1 MACTV
6 PELLYSCTL
15 PSLASCA
22 VTRLATSRPGGT
34 LRLDEFGGLPEGNTV
49 RKVAADGWVAVRFR
63 TTPDTCVA
71 GTPPWPVIWTFRD
84 VLGCSAPPPFC
95 VLVSRIRV
103 GGSEWKPVPDGVS
116 VSVAV
121 LVRLLALSEAVIVS

>member
-1 MACTV
+1 M
-6 PELLYSCTL
+6 TL
-15 PSLASCA
+15 PSLATGTI
-22 VTRLATSRPGGT
+22 TRLGRFSPGCRLMFDAVGT
-34 LRLDEFGGLPEGNTV
+34 VPDGNTV
-49 RKVAADGWVAVRFR
+49 RKVPAVGA
-63 TTPDTCVA
+63 TPVTLTATADTCVA

-103 GGSEWKPVPDGVS
+103 GGSEWNPVPDGVS

-121 LVRLLALSEAVIVS
+121 LVRVLALSEAVIVS